1 MPPVAIAYL
10 GSHFLSLL
18 GNGILAVALPLIVL
32 QTTGSPLSVGAVSAA
47 TAVPALL
54 IGLCAGV
61 VLDRVNRRSC
71 SILADV
77 VSAGAVAAVPLV
89 DLLWGLNIAWF
100 VGLAIVGSL
109 GDVPGMT
116 ARQVLVPAV
125 ARHTGISLERLVGL
139 RQAMT
144 SAALVIGPATAGTLL
159 SFFDGS
165 TVLLTTAAT
174 SAAAAVL
181 TAATPR
187 TLGSIDTDVT
197 QRRRLWTELT
207 SGATALRRSRFL
219 SGTVALMVGL
229 GVAVGGLQGLVL
241 PLYFDTISRPD
252 LLGFVLTALAI
263 GMLVGTSTFVAAGTR
278 VPRRVWVTAAL
289 AGTALG
295 LALIATL
302 VSPATIFAGAAL
314 FGVANTVLAAI
325 IGVLQ
330 AERISDD
337 VRGRVLSVQN
347 ALISVAGPAG
357 IALAGVIAEFA
368 TPVAAGV
375 AVSAVW
381 LVIAAGVVLARAL
394 PLGQSRLP
402 STTTWARCAIKERC
416 RMPQDQTEHPQRS
429 APPV

>member
-61 VLDRVNRRSC
+61 VLDRVNRRSY
-71 SILADV
+71 SMLADV

-207 SGATALRRSRFL
+207 SGAALRRSRFL

-263 GMLVGTSTFVAAGTR
+263 GMLVGTSTFVAVGTR

-337 VRGRVLSVQN
+337 VRGRVLSLQN
-347 ALISVAGPAG
+347 ALISVAAPAG

-394 PLGQSRLP
+394 PLGQSRPP